1 MEDDA
6 ARGTELAACVA
17 RARAAHPGIE
27 VPPADLGAL
36 LTERAAGPP
45 PVPLAE
51 LPVEDLWLALG
62 CARGD
67 AAALRTLERLAFP
80 DARAALARMNVRGDA
95 AEEVLQ
101 VVRERMFVA
110 EPGETPRILA
120 AAGKGDLRGLI
131 KVAAVRTALNL
142 RRRDYRLEQ
151 GDEPL
156 FAALA
161 AADDSPEARAL
172 KDEHRAA
179 FKTAVEDVLAKLDAR
194 DRNVLRMH
202 LVHQLSI
209 DDIGR
214 TYDVHRA
221 TAARWLTA
229 IRDRLQDET
238 RELLRE
244 RLGLPDRDLDSLFRA
259 VESQLAVS
267 FRRVLATLPKK

>member
-1 MEDDA
+1 MGDDA
-6 ARGTELAACVA
+6 ARDAELAACLA
-17 RARAAHPGIE
+17 RARGAHPGIE
-27 VPPADLGAL
+27 VPPGELAVL
-36 LTERAAGPP
+36 LAERAAGPP
-45 PVPLAE
+45 PVPIAE
-51 LPVEDLWLALG
+51 LPAADLWLALG

-67 AAALRTLERLAFP
+67 ATALRTLEAYAFP
-80 DARAALARMNVRGDA
+80 DARVALARMNMRGDA

-101 VVRERMFVA
+101 IVRERMFVA

-120 AAGKGDLRGLI
+120 AAGRGDLRGLI
-131 KVAAVRTALNL
+131 KVAAIRTALNL
-142 RRRDYRLEQ
+142 RRRDHRIEQ

-161 AADDSPEARAL
+161 ARDDSPEARAL
-172 KDEHRAA
+172 KGEHRAA
-179 FKTAVEDVLAKLDAR
+179 FKAAVEDVLQRLDAR
-194 DRNVLRMH
+194 ERNVLRMH

-214 TYDVHRA
+214 TYEVHRA

-238 RELLRE
+238 RALLRQ
-244 RLGLPDRDLDSLFRA
+244 RLGLPDQELDSLFRA

>member
-1 MEDDA
+1 MGDDA
-6 ARGTELAACVA
+6 ARDAELAGCVE

-27 VPPADLGAL
+27 VPRAAFAAL
-36 LTERAAGPP
+36 LAERAAGPP
-45 PVPLAE
+45 PRPLAE
-51 LPVEDLWLALG
+51 LPAEDLWLALA

-67 AAALRTLERLAFP
+67 AAGLRALEALTFP
-80 DARAALARMNVRGDA
+80 DARSALARMNVRGDA

-101 VVRERMFVA
+101 IVRERMFVA

-142 RRRDYRLEQ
+142 RRRDHRLEH

-161 AADDSPEARAL
+161 AGDDSPEARAL

-179 FKTAVEDVLAKLDAR
+179 FKTAIEDVLKSLDAR
-194 DRNVLRMH
+194 ERNVLRMH

-209 DDIGR
+209 DEIGR

-229 IRDRLQDET
+229 IRDRLQDQT
-238 RELLRE
+238 RDLLRE

-259 VESQLAVS
+259 VESQIAVS
-267 FRRVLATLPKK
+267 FRRVLGTVPKP